1 MINFDVWKGGLMAT
15 NWDKIY
21 QDCVRGKVHPTL
33 RSDNILP
40 EFRDFVETSAFSV
53 KVALDIGCGLGR
65 YLKYLDELGF
75 AVTGIDA
82 SSAAIDLSK
91 TVLSTKANLVVAD
104 MFDYGI
110 SKNEFDLI
118 FSISAIHHGRKEE
131 VNKLISRIIS
141 ASRANGKIFITL
153 PIYPEKGLIRSL
165 CKKINNEI
173 KRFISVGLP
182 NWRVFKT
189 LKVYVDKKD
198 WQNPSAWTRD
208 GERLPLS
215 GPEKGLF
222 HSYYKKEE
230 LDKLFS
236 DCLGYTV
243 EKRGEEWIIKATAP
257 SPN

>member
-1 MINFDVWKGGLMAT
+1 VVN

-21 QDCVRGKVHPTL
+21 QEYVRGKVHPVL
-33 RSDNILP
+33 RSDNISP

-53 KVALDIGCGLGR
+53 KVALDIGCGRGR
-65 YLKYLDELGF
+65 YLEYLEDLGF
-75 AVTGIDA
+75 AVSGID
-82 SSAAIDLSK
+82 SSPTAIALGK
-91 TVLSTKANLVVAD
+91 TVLSSKANLVLAD

-118 FSISAIHHGRKEE
+118 FSIAALHHGKKEE
-131 VNKLISRIIS
+131 VNNLINHIIS

-165 CKKINNEI
+165 CKKIKNEI

-189 LKVYVDKKD
+189 LKVKVYVDNED
-198 WQNPSAWTRD
+198 WQDRAVWIGD
-208 GERLPLS
+208 GERLPIS
-215 GPEKGLF
+215 GPEKGLI
-222 HSYYKKEE
+222 HSHYKKEE

-236 DCLGYTV
+236 DCLELTI
-243 EKRGEEWIIKATAP
+243 EKKGEAWIIKATAP
-257 SPN
+257 SPS